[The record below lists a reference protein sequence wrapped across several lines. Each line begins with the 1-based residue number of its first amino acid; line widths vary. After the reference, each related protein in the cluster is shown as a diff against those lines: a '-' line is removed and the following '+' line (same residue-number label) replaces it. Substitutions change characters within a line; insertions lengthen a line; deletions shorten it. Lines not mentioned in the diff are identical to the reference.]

1 MMTNISILGSTGSIG
16 RQSVAVAQRLGIR
29 VSALAAFDNIGLLE
43 EQALRL
49 RPDLVAVYDAPAA
62 AALHDRLSG
71 AGIPVL
77 SGMEGLLAASTAE
90 GAQAVVTAVS
100 GAVGAP
106 PPPGGRK

>member
-77 SGMEGLLAASTAE
+77 SGMEGGFGRLH
-90 GAQAVVTAVS
+90 G
-100 GAVGAP
+100 GGR
-106 PPPGGRK
+106 PGGGHRRLRRRGPPAHSGGH